1 MWPGS
6 SSATRRVR
14 SGHDFFLPCVIIY
27 AGFEIYM
34 LMGIEICDLLY
45 TVIKPSYSRVFK
57 LANVCNDGNCHISLY
72 MIY

>member
-6 SSATRRVR
+6 SSATRSSSIGSR
-14 SGHDFFLPCVIIY
+14 FFSPCVIMY

-34 LMGIEICDLLY
+34 LMGIEIYDLLY
-45 TVIKPSYSRVFK
+45 IFIKPSYSRVSR
-57 LANVCNDGNCHISLY
+57 LANVCNDGYCHISLY

>member
-1 MWPGS
+1 M
-6 SSATRRVR
+6 
-14 SGHDFFLPCVIIY
+14 Y

-57 LANVCNDGNCHISLY
+57 LANVCNDGYCHISLY
-72 MIY
+72 MIYKTIFSRTHFLMSSSFSEGQALPC